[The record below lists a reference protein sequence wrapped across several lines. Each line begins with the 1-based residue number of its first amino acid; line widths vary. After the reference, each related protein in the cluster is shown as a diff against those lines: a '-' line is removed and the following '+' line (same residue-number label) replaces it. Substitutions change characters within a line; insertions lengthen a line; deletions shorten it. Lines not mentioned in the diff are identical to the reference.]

1 MKTASNL
8 RVRKGDEIVVIA
20 GRDRGKRG
28 KVQEVDR
35 VKGTV
40 IVAGVN
46 VVKRHTKPNPSKNQ
60 KGGIVDQ
67 PNPLSLGKV
76 MVICPHCGEAT
87 RVAHRMDEDT
97 KERICKRCGEPI
109 VVAEKE

>member
-1 MKTASNL
+1 MATNL
-8 RVRKGDEIVVIA
+8 RIRKGDEVVVIA
-20 GRDRGKRG
+20 GKDRGKRG
-28 KVQEVDR
+28 KVQEVQR
-35 VKGTV
+35 AAGTA

-46 VVKRHTKPNPSKNQ
+46 VSKRHTKPNPAKNE

-67 PNPLSLGKV
+67 PMPIALGKV

-109 VVAEKE
+109 VVQEKE